1 MKRNDPNIT
10 MGQNPWKFLM
20 PYTEQDVIEARY
32 EFAGRKIETTEM
44 VSLIENN
51 LCVTL
56 YGKSGIGKTS
66 LLQAGVFPVLR
77 CMGFCPM
84 VCRFKK
90 GMDASKTIIN
100 EIGNHCEVVRTV
112 DPSEDVCDDDSLSA
126 FFRSHTFEIDG
137 NRVIP
142 VIVFDQFEEFLS
154 ASYEE
159 SNKLLLEINNLVSD
173 LSSSIWEANYRFVI
187 SIREDYLYLLEDV
200 LDNNDFS
207 SLKANRIRLG
217 SLKPEG
223 IEEIFNCGVG
233 INNRKLRDRIIELSS
248 RNGRVET
255 YLLSLMCGMI
265 YAKTNGEPDIDDNT
279 AKVTGESLIG
289 EYYNMCCKY
298 ISPSA
303 REYIENNLQER
314 GERQSVK
321 LSKVRKNIREKDL
334 SRLTGKLD
342 DGAAKLLNVIRIGDE
357 EYAEFI
363 HDRLSQAVFEQRKN
377 RRKRSLKVWVPL
389 LVIAVSLLSFGIYI
403 VDYNS
408 SESQSNV
415 ISLSKFLNPYVLKG
429 NYANIKDTVSGKAEK
444 LNNRD
449 LVFELSR
456 GNYNSIENCDN
467 LRTLT
472 IIDDPDYESNNN
484 DRKVSI
490 DISKAPLLRD
500 IYIEDSLSNFSL
512 YLDDAKGFCNI
523 HLGKNVENF
532 YIKERSNSFINF
544 EFDKEDGY
552 VLLDENLW
560 NINKNKL
567 LFVSSYEGSG
577 SVDSLRFP
585 SGFVGDSAE
594 YNGSFYKRC
603 KNNSKHSSRQSS
615 SDKLQN
621 EDSFVY
627 RHTAFSIY
635 SDPAGTL
642 RVLSLPSDSVMYLP
656 LHLIGVNGT
665 NFIFEGIQLHDN
677 LDEWKRIKEIHIP
690 FADPIVCDNLYG
702 FRFERN
708 VVIRRTIERDDA
720 RPYKFDI
727 PDSIKMHI
735 TLCVPA
741 GSKEYYYKIPDYKA
755 FREIREDSEF
765 AKIFDSGLWVLKES
779 FGFVLND
786 NALLWIADFLLV
798 GVFLCFI
805 SLYRDRYKSENP
817 DAGTLKVACLSLIN
831 GFTMVVLAIV
841 VFIGT
846 YWWIW
851 KLSNGNLWLSNIG
864 AGLIALMA
872 LIFVYKGV
880 FSIYIYRFGDF
891 VRKIFRKLTK
901 RLS

>member
-1 MKRNDPNIT
+1 MKRNDPNNT
-10 MGQNPWKFLM
+10 MGHNPWKFLM

-100 EIGNHCEVVRTV
+100 EIGKHCEVVRTV

-126 FFRSHTFEIDG
+126 FFRSNTFGRDG

-159 SNKLLLEINNLVSD
+159 SSKLLLEINNLVSD

-265 YAKTNGEPDIDDNT
+265 YAKTNGEPDSDDNT

-314 GERQSVK
+314 GERQSMK

-357 EYAEFI
+357 EYVEFI
-363 HDRLSQAVFEQRKN
+363 HDRLSQAVFEQREI

-403 VDYNS
+403 VDFNS
-408 SESQSNV
+408 SENQSNV

-472 IIDDPDYESNNN
+472 IIDEPDYESNNN
-484 DRKVSI
+484 DTKVSI
-490 DISKAPLLRD
+490 DITKTPLLRD
-500 IYIEDSLSNFSL
+500 IYIEDSLCNFSL
-512 YLDDAKGFCNI
+512 SLDEERFCNI
-523 HLGKNVENF
+523 HLGKNLSNF
-532 YIKERSNSFINF
+532 FVVNKSGSFINF
-544 EFDKEDGY
+544 EFDNDDGY

-560 NINKNKL
+560 NININKL
-567 LFVSSYEGSG
+567 LFVSSHNRS
-577 SVDSLRFP
+577 SFVDCLQFP
-585 SGFVGDSAE
+585 SGIVGDSAE
-594 YNGSFYKRC
+594 YNGSIYTRC
-603 KNNSKHSSRQSS
+603 KSNSKQSSQQSS
-615 SDKLQN
+615 SGKVLN

-627 RHTAFSIY
+627 RHTVFSKY
-635 SDPAGTL
+635 NDEAL
-642 RVLSLPSDSVMYLP
+642 KVLCLPSDSVMYLP
-656 LHLIGVNGT
+656 LYCKGDKSYYTLNDDIK
-665 NFIFEGIQLHDN
+665 LLDN
-677 LDEWKRIKEIHIP
+677 SDEWKRIKEIHTP
-690 FADPIVCDNLYG
+690 YADPVKYSISTITLEDN
-702 FRFERN
+702 
-708 VVIRRTIERDDA
+708 VIHRRSIERSYA
-720 RPYKFDI
+720 LPYKFDI

-735 TLCVPA
+735 TLYVPA
-741 GSKEYYYKIPDYKA
+741 GSKEYYDKMSQYKVFK
-755 FREIREDSEF
+755 EIREDSEF
-765 AKIFDSGLWVLKES
+765 AKIFDSGLWVLQQS
-779 FGFVLND
+779 FGFVLHNKVI
-786 NALLWIADFLLV
+786 LWITCILLF
-798 GVFLCFI
+798 GVLVCFI

>member
-594 YNGSFYKRC
+594 YNGSIYTRC
-603 KNNSKHSSRQSS
+603 KSNSKQSSQQSS
-615 SDKLQN
+615 SGKVLN

-627 RHTAFSIY
+627 RHTVFSKYNDEALKVIC
-635 SDPAGTL
+635 
-642 RVLSLPSDSVMYLP
+642 LPSDSVIYLP
-656 LHLIGVNGT
+656 LYCKGDKSYYTLNDDIK
-665 NFIFEGIQLHDN
+665 LLDN
-677 LDEWKRIKEIHIP
+677 SDEWKRIKEIHTP
-690 FADPIVCDNLYG
+690 YADPVKYSISTITLEDN
-702 FRFERN
+702 
-708 VVIRRTIERDDA
+708 VIHRRSIERSYA
-720 RPYKFDI
+720 LPYKFDI

-735 TLCVPA
+735 TLYVPA
-741 GSKEYYYKIPDYKA
+741 GSKEYYDKMSQYKVFK
-755 FREIREDSEF
+755 EIREDSEF
-765 AKIFDSGLWVLKES
+765 AKIFDSGLWVLQQS
-779 FGFVLND
+779 FGFVLHNKVI
-786 NALLWIADFLLV
+786 LWITCILLF
-798 GVFLCFI
+798 GVLVCFI

-831 GFTMVVLAIV
+831 GFTMVVLSIV